1 MAKWDVNGKTFMITG
16 AATGL
21 GAGYA
26 EQFLKEGAK
35 IFSYKQI
42 AILDIAEDKGKL
54 FVEELNNTYPGRAI
68 FIKCDV
74 SDEQSIAVA
83 FDEVL
88 VKFGKLDVVINNAGI
103 MNDSPQL
110 WRKMCDVNWQGLVS
124 FTSRAIKHMRK
135 DEGGAGGT
143 IINVASTAALI
154 KTDALPIYCGTKM
167 AVLHF
172 TQCIASGNFYEE
184 TGVRCLTICPGP
196 TDTALMVGL
205 TERGSDNKKGEI
217 LEQLVNTLTCQKK
230 ESAVAAVVK
239 MFKEGTNGS
248 IWLSVNNQPGK
259 DITSAVD
266 EAFDILIK
274 TTTH

>member
-1 MAKWDVNGKTFMITG
+1 MAKWDVNGKTFLITG

-26 EQFLKEGAK
+26 EEFLKEGA
-35 IFSYKQI
+35 KQI
-42 AILDIAEDKGKL
+42 AILDIAEDKGKSL
-54 FVEELNNTYPGRAI
+54 VKELNNTYPGRVI

-74 SDEQSIAVA
+74 SDEQSIAMA
-83 FDEVL
+83 FDQVL
-88 VKFGKLDVVINNAGI
+88 AKFGKLDVVLNNAGI

-143 IINVASTAALI
+143 IINVASTAALM
-154 KTDALPIYCGTKM
+154 KTDVLPIYCGTKM

-184 TGVRCLTICPGP
+184 TGVRCMTICPGP

-205 TERGSDNKKGEI
+205 TERGSDNKKGEK
-217 LEQLVNTLTCQKK
+217 LENLINTLSCQKK
-230 ESAVAAVVK
+230 ESAVAAVIK

-248 IWLSVNNQPGK
+248 TWLSVNDLPGK
-259 DITSAVD
+259 DITSSVD
-266 EAFDILIK
+266 EAFTILINASM
-274 TTTH
+274 H